1 MRKSLKLFFIG
12 VGLSFLIS
20 MGEVFELETL
30 PDDPMEYFMYSI
42 SFSGGYLRLLYYSL
56 LVVVIPFMTIPQL
69 KEKLTNRIHYV
80 YVLLSGITFGFSVV
94 GIYTVFTHRIFI

>member
-20 MGEVFELETL
+20 LSEVLELQTL
-30 PDDPMEYFMYSI
+30 PHDPVEYFIYSI
-42 SFSGGYLRLLYYSL
+42 SFSGAYMRLLYYSL

-69 KEKLTNRIHYV
+69 KEKLSKRTHYA
-80 YVLLSGITFGFSVV
+80 YVLLSGITFGFSIV
-94 GIYTVFTHRIFI
+94 GIYTVFTYRIFV